1 MLDISVKL
9 ANEPP
14 PTRDRILDALIAH
27 ISEVGM
33 RKLTMDDIAQRAE
46 LSRVTLYT
54 YFPNKQAIV
63 RAAVLREMERFFAE
77 LESAG
82 SGHESPEDRLVE
94 TFAHGYRYLTQH
106 PLVQRMIRAE
116 PELLATYLARDTP
129 AIPLAR
135 EWVAAKL
142 AADGA
147 ELLGDTDPNEAAEV
161 IVRTIH
167 SLILVPATV
176 FRLDRRTGPQD
187 YARRWI
193 LPAIRGGGSVYA
205 PTPHHLASRS
215 QAGPASPRS

>member
-1 MLDISVKL
+1 MIDISVRSP
-9 ANEPP
+9 ERPP

-27 ISEVGM
+27 VSEVGI

-63 RAAVLREMERFFAE
+63 RAAVLRELERFFEQLDAAAA
-77 LESAG
+77 L
-82 SGHESPEDRLVE
+82 HESPEDRLVE
-94 TFAHGYRYLTQH
+94 TFAHGYRYLIGH

-142 AADGA
+142 IDDGGA
-147 ELLGDTDPNEAAEV
+147 LLGDTDPTEAAEL
-161 IVRTIH
+161 IVRAVH
-167 SLILVPATV
+167 SLVIAPATV
-176 FRLDRRTGPQD
+176 FRLDRREGPQD

-193 LPAIRGGGSVYA
+193 LPVIHS
-205 PTPHHLASRS
+205 
-215 QAGPASPRS
+215 